1 MMAVFIKGSLL
12 VTIAWIINVP
22 TKTRGIN
29 MEIDKPKKKN
39 TSLKNVTWGS
49 EEFYK
54 LMKQADK
61 EKEQSEQYEREIEA
75 IKTIQG
81 Y

>member
-1 MMAVFIKGSLL
+1 
-12 VTIAWIINVP
+12 
-22 TKTRGIN
+22 
-29 MEIDKPKKKN
+29 MEIDKPKTEN
-39 TSLKNVTWGS
+39 ISLKNVAWGS
-49 EEFYK
+49 EEFFK

-61 EKEQSEQYEREIEA
+61 EKDKLEQYEREIEA

>member
-1 MMAVFIKGSLL
+1 
-12 VTIAWIINVP
+12 
-22 TKTRGIN
+22 